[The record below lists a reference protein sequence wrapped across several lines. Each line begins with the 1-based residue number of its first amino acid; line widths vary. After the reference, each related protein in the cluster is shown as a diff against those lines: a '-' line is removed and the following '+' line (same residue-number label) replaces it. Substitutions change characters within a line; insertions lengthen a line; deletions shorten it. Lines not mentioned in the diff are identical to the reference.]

1 MIINRREYQAGARA
15 NTAAYLTFRAFPQM
29 EHYGEYVLIHGG
41 KIKGVNPSASEA
53 ARIGAEAGARPY
65 ADMRIVPTGQSVTD
79 QAASRGPV
87 RISLLAA
94 A

>member
-1 MIINRREYQAGARA
+1 MSGRTLPLIW
-15 NTAAYLTFRAFPQM
+15 LSFRAFPPM
-29 EHYGEYVLIHGG
+29 EHHGEYVLIYDG

-53 ARIGAEAGARPY
+53 ARIGAEAGARPR
-65 ADMRIVPTGQSVTD
+65 ADMRIVPTGQPVTD

-87 RISLLAA
+87 RTSLLAA